1 MYRSPYLQGYID
13 LSLEVIEDGDAFM
26 AEKLHDIIISVFE
39 NEIETV
45 FDRTS
50 GAEKAGG
57 HIDDYNKEGQN
68 ETIICFGTFILYGF
82 VHWRLCSR
90 RRNPSSVK

>member
-39 NEIETV
+39 NEIENNLYSFEENVTFCLFPDLTV
-45 FDRTS
+45 RIADW
-50 GAEKAGG
+50 
-57 HIDDYNKEGQN
+57 
-68 ETIICFGTFILYGF
+68 
-82 VHWRLCSR
+82 V
-90 RRNPSSVK
+90 